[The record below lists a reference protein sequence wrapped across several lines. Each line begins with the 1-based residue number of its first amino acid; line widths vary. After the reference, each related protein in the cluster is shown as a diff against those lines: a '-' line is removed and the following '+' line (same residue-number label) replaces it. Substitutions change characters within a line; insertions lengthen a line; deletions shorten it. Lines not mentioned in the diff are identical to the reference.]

1 MEYIAQFKA
10 GQNPAG
16 IACLYQ
22 KHGTQFVIMAPDLVA
37 LRALLKALDLGD
49 LDAAKCKC
57 AKLAADRTALFDP
70 IFHAQP

>member
-10 GQNPAG
+10 GQNPSG

-22 KHGTQFVIMAPDLVA
+22 KHGTQFVLMAPDVSA
-37 LRALLKALDLGD
+37 LRALVKALDLGD
-49 LDAAKCKC
+49 MDATKCKP

-70 IFHAQP
+70 ISHA